1 MSLISLSMIREN
13 LPQGLCLAT
22 VTEISPKQAC
32 RLMWHSVRSWTS
44 SDAQIGIRRLGQV
57 GHIHCAVLFTT
68 LQPMLYG
75 ALQPSVRQGSA
86 MRLNI
91 CLLIKKYEVNSKSRF
106 LDPAFGK

>member
-1 MSLISLSMIREN
+1 MIREN
-13 LPQGLCLAT
+13 LPQGLSLAT

-44 SDAQIGIRRLGQV
+44 SDAQIGLGRLGQV

-75 ALQPSVRQGSA
+75 ALQPSIWQGSA
-86 MRLNI
+86 KSLNI
-91 CLLIKKYEVNSKSRF
+91 YLSIKKYEVNSKSQP